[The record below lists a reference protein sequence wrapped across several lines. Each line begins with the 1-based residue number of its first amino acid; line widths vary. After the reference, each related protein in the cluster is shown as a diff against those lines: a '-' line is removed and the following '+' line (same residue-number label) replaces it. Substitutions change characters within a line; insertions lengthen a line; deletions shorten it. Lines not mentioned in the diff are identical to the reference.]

1 MIVYIP
7 PRYEQRF
14 LKWLID
20 NGIALRKRED
30 NRQAHGN
37 AHGNQNIV
45 PFPTRRRPVV
55 VPPPGPDA
63 A

>member
-7 PRYEQRF
+7 PCYEQRF
-14 LKWLID
+14 LKWLTD

-30 NRQAHGN
+30 NRQ

-55 VPPPGPDA
+55 VPPPGPEA